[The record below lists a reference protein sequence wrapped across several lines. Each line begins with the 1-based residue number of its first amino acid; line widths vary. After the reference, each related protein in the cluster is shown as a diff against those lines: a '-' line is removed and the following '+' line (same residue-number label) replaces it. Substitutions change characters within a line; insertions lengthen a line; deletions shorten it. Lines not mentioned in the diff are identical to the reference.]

1 MAESPLRVQ
10 FPAEAAIQARPHHD
24 FHIPFLPR
32 SAHLRHLIAIGL
44 AGTASFGLLATIVYP
59 LLARHTIER
68 ATPVR
73 TAQLA
78 RPQPAMRKAGRLAAR
93 QRFDGARFAQLAE
106 KLSSG
111 ETRIFTY
118 HRTTLVF
125 KSEET
130 ALVRGNAGA
139 INAAYG
145 EERADKVVFPPPS
158 LSDIRHGIYPQ
169 STTRY
174 DAVRRSRFPV
184 RGVPLNVSVA
194 RATTGETGREFHRL
208 VSMPKDKQDLQDILA
223 SAGLGSDAG
232 DELQRALET
241 DTVSPGDSL
250 ELLLEKKGPNARPK
264 LIMAR
269 LSGDKTPERVVAR
282 DDANG
287 FVPMANDRLFS
298 TLYSESQA
306 DAPSSTEVAAVDLK
320 GVDESDET
328 TVGEK
333 LERAGLTKEY
343 ASQLIKLAKAKGI
356 SLTSIDDAP
365 DSVDL
370 LFRKADDGRSEL
382 MFIEFHADGDTHRF
396 YLHKNDGED
405 SSEFYDERGHS
416 IAKVLVHRPVPNGT
430 LGDGFAWRIHPILGV
445 RKFHN
450 GVDFRAPMGSPIQA
464 AGDGVVEKISWE
476 TGYGKYV
483 RIRHDGGYETTYAH
497 ISSTPSDLRVGERV
511 TQGQVIAY
519 VGSTGYSTGPH
530 LYYELRVNGRYEN
543 PLTAQ
548 LPAGTNLTG
557 KSLDSLRSQVSHV
570 ENIMSYLDVPPARD
584 NPAAP
589 FASFNQGPSFGPN
602 SGSDFGPSLGPSFGP
617 GPGPSHFG
625 APSP

>member
-1 MAESPLRVQ
+1 M
-10 FPAEAAIQARPHHD
+10 QARPHHD

-44 AGTASFGLLATIVYP
+44 AGTASFGLLATVLYP
-59 LLARHTIER
+59 LLARHTIEQ
-68 ATPVR
+68 AVPVR
-73 TAQLA
+73 TGQLA
-78 RPQPAMRKAGRLAAR
+78 RPQPAMRKSTRLAAAK
-93 QRFDGARFAQLAE
+93 QRFDGARFAQVAE

-125 KSEET
+125 KSDET
-130 ALVRGNAGA
+130 GSARGNADA
-139 INAAYG
+139 INASYAREG
-145 EERADKVVFPPPS
+145 IDEAVFSPPP

-169 STTRY
+169 NTHY

-184 RGVPLNVSVA
+184 RGVPLNVSVS
-194 RATTGETGREFHRL
+194 RATAGEPGREFRRL

-223 SAGLGSDAG
+223 SAGLSSDAG

-241 DTVSPGDSL
+241 DTVSAGDSL
-250 ELLLEKKGPNARPK
+250 ELLLEKKGPGSRPK

-269 LSGDKTPERVVAR
+269 LSGGKTPERVVAR
-282 DDANG
+282 DDADG

-320 GVDESDET
+320 NVDDRDEAA
-328 TVGEK
+328 VSAK
-333 LERAGLTKEY
+333 LEKAGLTKEC
-343 ASQLIKLAKAKGI
+343 ALQLVKLAKAKGI
-356 SLTSIDDAP
+356 SLTSSEDAP

-370 LFRKADDGRSEL
+370 LFRKSDDGRNEL
-382 MFIEFHADGDTHRF
+382 MFIEFHADGDAHRF
-396 YLHKNDGED
+396 YLHKDSGEGP
-405 SSEFYDERGHS
+405 SEFYDEGGHS
-416 IAKVLVHRPVPNGT
+416 IAKSLVHRPVPNGT

-445 RKFHN
+445 KKFHN

-497 ISSTPSDLRVGERV
+497 ISATPSDLRVGQRV
-511 TQGQVIAY
+511 TQGQIIAY

-557 KSLDSLRSQVSHV
+557 KSLDNLRSQVSHV
-570 ENIMSYLDVPPARD
+570 ENIMSYLDVPTTRD
-584 NPAAP
+584 NAP
-589 FASFNQGPSFGPN
+589 PPFSGFGQGPTFGAN
-602 SGSDFGPSLGPSFGP
+602 
-617 GPGPSHFG
+617 HFG
-625 APSP
+625 TP

>member
-10 FPAEAAIQARPHHD
+10 FPAEAAIQARPHHE
-24 FHIPFLPR
+24 FHVPFLPR
-32 SAHLRHLIAIGL
+32 SAHLRHLIVIGL
-44 AGTASFGLLATIVYP
+44 AGTASFGLLATVLYP
-59 LLARHTIER
+59 LLARHTIEQ
-68 ATPVR
+68 AVPMH

-78 RPQPAMRKAGRLAAR
+78 PSQPAMHKSERLAPK
-93 QRFDGARFAQLAE
+93 QRFDGARFAQVAE
-106 KLSSG
+106 KMSSG

-125 KSEET
+125 KSDEV
-130 ALVRGNAGA
+130 AAARDNAGP
-139 INAAYG
+139 INASYG
-145 EERADKVVFPPPS
+145 GEQAENVVFSPPA

-169 STTRY
+169 KTHY

-184 RGVPLNVSVA
+184 RGVPLNVSVS
-194 RATTGETGREFHRL
+194 RATTGEQGREFRRL

-223 SAGLGSDAG
+223 SAGLSSDAG

-264 LIMAR
+264 LVMAR
-269 LSGDKTPERVVAR
+269 LSGEKTPERVVAR
-282 DDANG
+282 DDADS
-287 FVPMANDRLFS
+287 FVPMANDSLFS

-306 DAPSSTEVAAVDLK
+306 EAPSSSEVAAVDLK
-320 GVDESDET
+320 DVDDRDEEA
-328 TVGEK
+328 VSSK
-333 LERAGLTKEY
+333 LERAGLSKEY

-356 SLTSIDDAP
+356 SLASADDAP

-370 LFRKADDGRSEL
+370 LFRKADDGRNEL

-396 YLHKNDGED
+396 YLHKNDGEGT
-405 SSEFYDERGHS
+405 SEFYDEGGHS
-416 IAKVLVHRPVPNGT
+416 IAKSLVHRPVPNGK

-445 RKFHN
+445 KKFHN

-497 ISSTPSDLRVGERV
+497 ISATPSDLRVGQRV

-570 ENIMSYLDVPPARD
+570 ENIMSYLDVPAATHD
-584 NPAAP
+584 NPTAA
-589 FASFNQGPSFGPN
+589 FSSFDRGPNLGPSFGPN
-602 SGSDFGPSLGPSFGP
+602 
-617 GPGPSHFG
+617 HFG

>member
-1 MAESPLRVQ
+1 MAESPLRIQ

-44 AGTASFGLLATIVYP
+44 AGTASFGLLAAVLYP
-59 LLARHTIER
+59 LLARHEIEQ
-68 ATPVR
+68 AVPVH

-78 RPQPAMRKAGRLAAR
+78 PSQPAMHKSTRLAAK
-93 QRFDGARFAQLAE
+93 QRFDGARFAQVAE

-125 KSEET
+125 KSDESES
-130 ALVRGNAGA
+130 ARSSAGT
-139 INAAYG
+139 INASYAR
-145 EERADKVVFPPPS
+145 ERAEEVAFSAPS

-169 STTRY
+169 ATHY

-184 RGVPLNVSVA
+184 RGVPLNVSVS
-194 RATTGETGREFHRL
+194 RATTGEPGREFRRL

-223 SAGLGSDAG
+223 SAGLSSDAG

-250 ELLLEKKGPNARPK
+250 ELLLEKKSPASRPK

-282 DDANG
+282 DDADS

-298 TLYSESQA
+298 ALYSESQA
-306 DAPSSTEVAAVDLK
+306 DAPSSSEVAAVDLK
-320 GVDESDET
+320 DVDDSNEAAVSA
-328 TVGEK
+328 K
-333 LERAGLTKEY
+333 LEKAGLTKEC
-343 ASQLIKLAKAKGI
+343 ASQLVKLAKAKDI
-356 SLTSIDDAP
+356 SLTSIEDAP

-370 LFRKADDGRSEL
+370 LFRKAEDGRSEL

-396 YLHKNDGED
+396 YLHKNGGEGP
-405 SSEFYDERGHS
+405 SEFYDEGGHS
-416 IAKVLVHRPVPNGT
+416 IAKSLVHRPVPNGT
-430 LGDGFAWRIHPILGV
+430 LGDGFAWRVHPILGV
-445 RKFHN
+445 KKFHN

-464 AGDGVVEKISWE
+464 AGDGIVEKISWE

-497 ISSTPSDLRVGERV
+497 ISATPSDLRVGQRV
-511 TQGQVIAY
+511 TQGQTIAY

-557 KSLDSLRSQVSHV
+557 KSLDSLRSQVNHV
-570 ENIMSYLDVPPARD
+570 ENIMSYLDVPAAR
-584 NPAAP
+584 NAPPPP
-589 FASFNQGPSFGPN
+589 FASFGQSPNLGPSFGPN
-602 SGSDFGPSLGPSFGP
+602 
-617 GPGPSHFG
+617 HFG
-625 APSP
+625 APSR

>member
-32 SAHLRHLIAIGL
+32 SAHFRHLIVIGL
-44 AGTASFGLLATIVYP
+44 AGTASFGLLATVLYP
-59 LLARHTIER
+59 LLARSTIER

-73 TAQLA
+73 NAQLA
-78 RPQPAMRKAGRLAAR
+78 RSQPAMRKAGRLAAK
-93 QRFDGARFAQLAE
+93 QRFDGARFAQVAE

-125 KSEET
+125 KSDEA
-130 ALVRGNAGA
+130 ALARASA
-139 INAAYG
+139 INASYG
-145 EERADKVVFPPPS
+145 AERADSELFSPPS

-169 STTRY
+169 TTHY

-184 RGVPLNVSVA
+184 RGVPLNVSVS

-223 SAGLGSDAG
+223 SAGLGNDAG

-250 ELLLEKKGPNARPK
+250 ELLLEKKGPSARPK

-320 GVDESDET
+320 GVDESDERA
-328 TVGEK
+328 VSDK

-365 DSVDL
+365 DSIDL

-396 YLHKNDGED
+396 YLHKNNGEGP
-405 SSEFYDERGHS
+405 SEFYDERGRS

-445 RKFHN
+445 KKFHN

-464 AGDGVVEKISWE
+464 GGDGVVEKISWE

-497 ISSTPSDLRVGERV
+497 ISATPPDLRVGQRV
-511 TQGQVIAY
+511 TQGQTIAY

-557 KSLDSLRSQVSHV
+557 KSLDSLRSQVNHV
-570 ENIMSYLDVPPARD
+570 ENIMSYLDVPPAHGT
-584 NPAAP
+584 AP
-589 FASFNQGPSFGPN
+589 TAFANFEQGPNSGSNVGPSFGPN
-602 SGSDFGPSLGPSFGP
+602 
-617 GPGPSHFG
+617 HFG
-625 APSP
+625 EPSP

>member
-10 FPAEAAIQARPHHD
+10 FPAEAAIQARTHHD

-44 AGTASFGLLATIVYP
+44 AGTASFGLLATVLYP
-59 LLARHTIER
+59 LLAHHTIEQ
-68 ATPVR
+68 AVPVR
-73 TAQLA
+73 TAELA
-78 RPQPAMRKAGRLAAR
+78 RPQPAMHKSNRLAAK
-93 QRFDGARFAQLAE
+93 QRFDGARFAQVAE

-125 KSEET
+125 KSDQSGT
-130 ALVRGNAGA
+130 ARTNAEA
-139 INAAYG
+139 INVAYG
-145 EERADKVVFPPPS
+145 DERADNMLFSPPS
-158 LSDIRHGIYPQ
+158 LSDIRNGIYPQ
-169 STTRY
+169 TAHY
-174 DAVRRSRFPV
+174 DAVRRSRFPT
-184 RGVPLNVSVA
+184 RGVPLNVSVS
-194 RATTGETGREFHRL
+194 RATTGEQGREFHRL
-208 VSMPKDKQDLQDILA
+208 VSMPKDKQELQDILA

-250 ELLLEKKGPNARPK
+250 ELLLEKTGPNARPK

-306 DAPSSTEVAAVDLK
+306 DAPSSSEVAAVDLRN
-320 GVDESDET
+320 VDGNDEAA
-328 TVGEK
+328 VSAK
-333 LERAGLTKEY
+333 LEKSGLSKEY
-343 ASQLIKLAKAKGI
+343 ALQLIKLAKAKGV
-356 SLTSIDDAP
+356 SLTSLEDAP

-370 LFRKADDGRSEL
+370 LFRKSDDGRNEL

-396 YLHKNDGED
+396 YLHKDGSD
-405 SSEFYDERGHS
+405 GSSEFYDESGHS
-416 IAKVLVHRPVPNGT
+416 IAKSLVHRPVPNGT
-430 LGDGFAWRIHPILGV
+430 LGDGFAWRVHPILGV
-445 RKFHN
+445 KKFHN

-497 ISSTPSDLRVGERV
+497 ISATPQSLRVGQRV

-570 ENIMSYLDVPPARD
+570 ENIMSYLDVPPARG
-584 NPAAP
+584 NQPGP
-589 FASFNQGPSFGPN
+589 FASFNQGSN
-602 SGSDFGPSLGPSFGP
+602 SIPSLGPSFGP
-617 GPGPSHFG
+617 NHFG

>member
-1 MAESPLRVQ
+1 MRVQ

-44 AGTASFGLLATIVYP
+44 AGTASFGLLATVLYP
-59 LLARHTIER
+59 LLAHHTIEQ
-68 ATPVR
+68 AVPVAP
-73 TAQLA
+73 AQLV
-78 RPQPAMRKAGRLAAR
+78 QSEPAMPKSNRLAAK
-93 QRFDGARFAQLAE
+93 QRFDGARFAQVAE

-125 KSEET
+125 KAEDGET
-130 ALVRGNAGA
+130 ASGGATAVNASYANEGKA
-139 INAAYG
+139 QAAL
-145 EERADKVVFPPPS
+145 FSPPA
-158 LSDIRHGIYPQ
+158 LGDIRQGIYPQ
-169 STTRY
+169 TAHY

-184 RGVPLNVSVA
+184 RGVPLNVSVS
-194 RATTGETGREFHRL
+194 RATAGEPGREFKRL
-208 VSMPKDKQDLQDILA
+208 VSMPKDRQELQDILA
-223 SAGLGSDAG
+223 SAGLGGDAG

-250 ELLLEKKGPNARPK
+250 ELLLEKKTAEARPK

-269 LSGDKTPERVVAR
+269 LSGEKTRERIVAR
-282 DDANG
+282 DDADS
-287 FVPMANDRLFS
+287 FVPLSDDRLFS

-306 DAPSSTEVAAVDLK
+306 EAPASTDVAAVDLK
-320 GVDESDET
+320 GIDSDDQRT
-328 TVGEK
+328 IDAK
-333 LERAGLTKEY
+333 LEKAGLSE
-343 ASQLIKLAKAKGI
+343 ASATQLIKLAKANGV
-356 SLTSIDDAP
+356 SLTGGDNGP

-370 LFRKADDGRSEL
+370 LFRKAENDKSEL
-382 MFIEFHADGDTHRF
+382 MFIEFHTDGDTHRY
-396 YLHKNDGED
+396 YLHKNTGEG
-405 SSEFYDERGHS
+405 SSEFYDEGGHS
-416 IAKVLVHRPVPNGT
+416 VAKVLGHRPVPNGK

-445 RKFHN
+445 KKFHN

-464 AGDGVVEKISWE
+464 AGDGIVEKISWE

-497 ISSTPSDLRVGERV
+497 ISATPSDLHVGERV

-543 PLTAQ
+543 PLTTD

-570 ENIMSYLDVPPARD
+570 DNIMSYLDVPGRD
-584 NPAAP
+584 AP
-589 FASFNQGPSFGPN
+589 PPPPPFSGFDQGPEA
-602 SGSDFGPSLGPSFGP
+602 GP
-617 GPGPSHFG
+617 GHFG
-625 APSP
+625 RP

>member
-1 MAESPLRVQ
+1 MRVQ

-93 QRFDGARFAQLAE
+93 QRFDGARFAQVAE

-145 EERADKVVFPPPS
+145 EERADKVVFSPPS

>member
-1 MAESPLRVQ
+1 MVESPLRVQ
-10 FPAEAAIQARPHHD
+10 FPAEAAIQARPQQE

-44 AGTASFGLLATIVYP
+44 AGTASFGLLAIVLYP
-59 LLARHTIER
+59 LLARHTIEQ
-68 ATPVR
+68 AVPMR
-73 TAQLA
+73 TAQIV
-78 RPQPAMRKAGRLAAR
+78 RSQPATPKANRLATK
-93 QRFDGARFAQLAE
+93 QRFDGARFAQVAE

-125 KSEET
+125 KAENTEPST
-130 ALVRGNAGA
+130 GDARA

-145 EERADKVVFPPPS
+145 GDMRAETALFSPPA
-158 LSDIRHGIYPQ
+158 LTEIRHGIYPQ
-169 STTRY
+169 TNHY
-174 DAVRRSRFPV
+174 DSARRSRFPI
-184 RGVPLNVSVA
+184 RGVPLNVSVS
-194 RATTGETGREFHRL
+194 RAAAGESGREFKRL
-208 VSMPKDKQDLQDILA
+208 VSMPKDRQDLQDILA
-223 SAGLGSDAG
+223 SAGLDGDAG

-250 ELLLEKKGPNARPK
+250 ELLLEKKTADARPK

-269 LSGDKTPERVVAR
+269 LSGGKTPERIVAR
-282 DDANG
+282 DDADG
-287 FVPMANDRLFS
+287 FVPMTDDRLFS

-306 DAPSSTEVAAVDLK
+306 DAPSSSEVAAVDLK
-320 GVDESDET
+320 GIDDDNESTIDA
-328 TVGEK
+328 K
-333 LERAGLTKEY
+333 LEKAGLSE
-343 ASQLIKLAKAKGI
+343 ASAAQLIKLAKANGI
-356 SLTSIDDAP
+356 SLTGGDNAP

-370 LFRKADDGRSEL
+370 LSRKADDDKSEL
-382 MFIEFHADGDTHRF
+382 LFIEFHTDGDTHRY
-396 YLHKNDGED
+396 YLHKGSGEGP
-405 SSEFYDERGHS
+405 SEFYDEGGHS
-416 IAKVLVHRPVPNGT
+416 VAKVLNHRPVPNGK

-445 RKFHN
+445 KKFHN
-450 GVDFRAPMGSPIQA
+450 GVDFRAPMGSPIMA
-464 AGDGVVEKISWE
+464 GGDGVVEKISWE

-497 ISSTPSDLRVGERV
+497 ISATPSDLHIGERV

-557 KSLDSLRSQVSHV
+557 KSLDNLRSQVNHV
-570 ENIMSYLDVPPARD
+570 DNIMSYLDVPAEHDP
-584 NPAAP
+584 PPPPP
-589 FASFNQGPSFGPN
+589 FFG
-602 SGSDFGPSLGPSFGP
+602 FGRGP
-617 GPGPSHFG
+617 GPGPGGGNFG
-625 APSP
+625 SP

>member
-32 SAHLRHLIAIGL
+32 SAHLRHLLAIGL
-44 AGTASFGLLATIVYP
+44 AGTASFGLLATVLYP
-59 LLARHTIER
+59 LLARHTIEQ
-68 ATPVR
+68 AVPVR
-73 TAQLA
+73 AGQMT
-78 RPQPAMRKAGRLAAR
+78 PSQPAMRKSVRVASK
-93 QRFDGARFAQLAE
+93 QRFDGARFAQVAE

-125 KSEET
+125 KSAET
-130 ALVRGNAGA
+130 GIASGNAGA
-139 INAAYG
+139 INASYA
-145 EERADKVVFPPPS
+145 RAGVNEVVFSPPS

-169 STTRY
+169 ATHY

-184 RGVPLNVSVA
+184 RGVPLNVSVS
-194 RATTGETGREFHRL
+194 RATAGEQGREFRKL

-223 SAGLGSDAG
+223 SAGLSSDAG

-250 ELLLEKKGPNARPK
+250 ELLLEKKTPNARPK

-282 DDANG
+282 DDADG
-287 FVPMANDRLFS
+287 FVPMANDLLFS

-306 DAPSSTEVAAVDLK
+306 ELPSSTEVAAVDLK
-320 GVDESDET
+320 NIDGNDEPAISAKF
-328 TVGEK
+328 EK
-333 LERAGLTKEY
+333 AGLSREC
-343 ASQLIKLAKAKGI
+343 AQQLIKLAKAKGI
-356 SLTSIDDAP
+356 SLTSIEEAP

-370 LFRKADDGRSEL
+370 LFRKAEDGKNEL
-382 MFIEFHADGDTHRF
+382 MFIEFHADGDAHRF
-396 YLHKNDGED
+396 YLHKDGGEGP
-405 SSEFYDERGHS
+405 SEFYDEGGHS
-416 IAKVLVHRPVPNGT
+416 IAKSLVHRPVPNGT

-445 RKFHN
+445 KKFHN

-497 ISSTPSDLRVGERV
+497 ISATPSDLHIGERV

-557 KSLDSLRSQVSHV
+557 KSLDNLRSQVSHV
-570 ENIMSYLDVPPARD
+570 ENIMSYLDVPTTRD
-584 NPAAP
+584 NAPPPAFSGFGQEP
-589 FASFNQGPSFGPN
+589 GFGPN
-602 SGSDFGPSLGPSFGP
+602 
-617 GPGPSHFG
+617 HFG
-625 APSP
+625 SP

>member
-10 FPAEAAIQARPHHD
+10 FPAEAAIQAPPHHE

-44 AGTASFGLLATIVYP
+44 AGTASFGLLATILYP
-59 LLARHTIER
+59 LLARHAIEQ
-68 ATPVR
+68 AVPVHA
-73 TAQLA
+73 AQLI
-78 RPQPAMRKAGRLAAR
+78 RSQPALPKGNRLATKP
-93 QRFDGARFAQLAE
+93 RFDGARFAQVAE
-106 KLSSG
+106 KTSSG

-125 KSEET
+125 KAEDTDPS
-130 ALVRGNAGA
+130 AGGDDATA

-145 EERADKVVFPPPS
+145 GDAQSESGLFSPPS
-158 LSDIRHGIYPQ
+158 LADIRQGIYPHANRLD
-169 STTRY
+169 S
-174 DAVRRSRFPV
+174 VRRSRFPA
-184 RGVPLNVSVA
+184 RGVPLNVSVSK
-194 RATTGETGREFHRL
+194 ATTGEPGREFKRL
-208 VSMPKDKQDLQDILA
+208 VSMPKDRQDLQDILA
-223 SAGLGSDAG
+223 SAGLGEDAG

-250 ELLLEKKGPNARPK
+250 ELLLEKKTADAQPK

-269 LSGDKTPERVVAR
+269 LSGEKTPERVVAR
-282 DDANG
+282 DDSDG
-287 FVPMANDRLFS
+287 FVPLTDDRLFS

-306 DAPSSTEVAAVDLK
+306 DAPSSSEVAAVDLK
-320 GVDESDET
+320 GIDRNDQST
-328 TVGEK
+328 ISARLEK
-333 LERAGLTKEY
+333 AGLSGEC
-343 ASQLIKLAKAKGI
+343 AAQLVKLAKANGI
-356 SLTSIDDAP
+356 TLTGGDDAP

-370 LFRKADDGRSEL
+370 LFRKAENGKSEL
-382 MFIEFHADGDTHRF
+382 MLIEFHTDGDTHRF
-396 YLHKNDGED
+396 YLHKEGGEGP
-405 SSEFYDERGHS
+405 SEFYDEGGHS
-416 IAKVLVHRPVPNGT
+416 VAKVLTHRPVPNGT
-430 LGDGFAWRIHPILGV
+430 LGDGFAWRVHPILGV

-450 GVDFRAPMGSPIQA
+450 GVDFRAPMGSPIMA
-464 AGDGVVEKISWE
+464 AGDGIVEKISWE

-497 ISSTPSDLRVGERV
+497 ISSTPSDLHVGERV
-511 TQGQVIAY
+511 SQGQVIAY

-570 ENIMSYLDVPPARD
+570 DNIMTYLDVPPQQNEAR
-584 NPAAP
+584 P
-589 FASFNQGPSFGPN
+589 FSAIEQGPER
-602 SGSDFGPSLGPSFGP
+602 GP
-617 GPGPSHFG
+617 GEFGGP
-625 APSP
+625 

>member
-1 MAESPLRVQ
+1 MAESPLRIQ
-10 FPAEAAIQARPHHD
+10 FPAEAAIQARSHHD

-44 AGTASFGLLATIVYP
+44 AGTASFGLLATVLYP
-59 LLARHTIER
+59 LLARHTIEQ
-68 ATPVR
+68 AVPVR
-73 TAQLA
+73 TGQML
-78 RPQPAMRKAGRLAAR
+78 RPQPAMPKSTRLAAAK
-93 QRFDGARFAQLAE
+93 QRFDGSRFAQVAE

-125 KSEET
+125 KPAEAGS
-130 ALVRGNAGA
+130 ARANVGA

-145 EERADKVVFPPPS
+145 REGIDEAVFSPPS

-169 STTRY
+169 TTHY

-184 RGVPLNVSVA
+184 RGVPLNVSVS
-194 RATTGETGREFHRL
+194 RATAGEPGREFRRL

-223 SAGLGSDAG
+223 SAGLSSDAG

-250 ELLLEKKGPNARPK
+250 ELLLEKKGGSRPK

-282 DDANG
+282 DDADG

-298 TLYSESQA
+298 TLYSESQM

-320 GVDESDET
+320 DVDDRDEAA
-328 TVGEK
+328 VSAK
-333 LERAGLTKEY
+333 LEKAGLSKEC
-343 ASQLIKLAKAKGI
+343 ALQLVKLAKAKGI
-356 SLTSIDDAP
+356 SLTNIEDAP

-370 LFRKADDGRSEL
+370 LFRKADDGQNEL
-382 MFIEFHADGDTHRF
+382 MFIEFHSDGDAHRF
-396 YLHKNDGED
+396 YLHRDSGEGP
-405 SSEFYDERGHS
+405 SEFYDEGGHS
-416 IAKVLVHRPVPNGT
+416 IAKSLVHRPVPNGT

-445 RKFHN
+445 KKFHN

-497 ISSTPSDLRVGERV
+497 ISATPSDLRVGQRV

-557 KSLDSLRSQVSHV
+557 KSLDNLRSQVSHV
-570 ENIMSYLDVPPARD
+570 ENIMSYLDVPTTRD
-584 NPAAP
+584 NAP
-589 FASFNQGPSFGPN
+589 PPFSGFGQGPGFGPN
-602 SGSDFGPSLGPSFGP
+602 
-617 GPGPSHFG
+617 HFG
-625 APSP
+625 AP

>member
-10 FPAEAAIQARPHHD
+10 FPAEAAIQARPHHE
-24 FHIPFLPR
+24 FYIPFLPH

-44 AGTASFGLLATIVYP
+44 AGTASFGLLATVLYP
-59 LLARHTIER
+59 LLARHTIEQ
-68 ATPVR
+68 AVPIHI
-73 TAQLA
+73 AQLV
-78 RPQPAMRKAGRLAAR
+78 RSQPALRKSDRLATK
-93 QRFDGARFAQLAE
+93 QRFDGSRFAQVAE
-106 KLSSG
+106 KTSNG

-125 KSEET
+125 KAEDSDPSGGD
-130 ALVRGNAGA
+130 AAA
-139 INAAYG
+139 FNAAYDG
-145 EERADKVVFPPPS
+145 DTQSEPALFSAPS
-158 LSDIRHGIYPQ
+158 LADIRPGIYPHAN
-169 STTRY
+169 RY

-184 RGVPLNVSVA
+184 RGVPLNVSVSK
-194 RATTGETGREFHRL
+194 ATTGEAGREFKRL
-208 VSMPKDKQDLQDILA
+208 VSMPKDRQDLQDILA
-223 SAGLGSDAG
+223 SAGLDGNAG

-250 ELLLEKKGPNARPK
+250 ELLLEKKTADAQPK

-269 LSGDKTPERVVAR
+269 LSGGKTPERIVAR
-282 DDANG
+282 DDADS
-287 FVPMANDRLFS
+287 FVPLTDDRLFS

-306 DAPSSTEVAAVDLK
+306 DAPSSSEVAAVDLK
-320 GVDESDET
+320 SIDSDDRSTIRTKLEKAGLSDEC
-328 TVGEK
+328 
-333 LERAGLTKEY
+333 AD
-343 ASQLIKLAKAKGI
+343 QLMKLAKANGVA
-356 SLTSIDDAP
+356 LTGDDTP

-370 LFRKADDGRSEL
+370 LFRKADNGKSEL
-382 MFIEFHADGDTHRF
+382 MFIEFHTDGDTHRF
-396 YLHKNDGED
+396 YLHKDGGIGP
-405 SSEFYDERGHS
+405 SEFYDEGGHS
-416 IAKVLVHRPVPNGT
+416 VAKVLTHRPVPNGT

-450 GVDFRAPMGSPIQA
+450 GVDFRAPMGSPIMA
-464 AGDGVVEKISWE
+464 AGDGTVEKISWE

-497 ISSTPSDLRVGERV
+497 IASTPSDLHVGERV

-570 ENIMSYLDVPPARD
+570 DNIMTYLDVPPPNEAR
-584 NPAAP
+584 P
-589 FASFNQGPSFGPN
+589 FSAFDQGPER
-602 SGSDFGPSLGPSFGP
+602 GP
-617 GPGPSHFG
+617 GHFG
-625 APSP
+625 RP

>member
-1 MAESPLRVQ
+1 MVESPLRVQ
-10 FPAEAAIQARPHHD
+10 FPAEAAIQARPHHE

-44 AGTASFGLLATIVYP
+44 AGTASFGLLATVLYP
-59 LLARHTIER
+59 LLARHTIEQ
-68 ATPVR
+68 AVPVHI
-73 TAQLA
+73 AQLI
-78 RPQPAMRKAGRLAAR
+78 RSQPALPKSERLAAK
-93 QRFDGARFAQLAE
+93 QRFDGARFAQVAE
-106 KLSSG
+106 KTSSG

-125 KSEET
+125 KAEDSEPSDSDAT
-130 ALVRGNAGA
+130 A
-139 INAAYG
+139 INATYDGDAQP
-145 EERADKVVFPPPS
+145 ENALFSAPS
-158 LSDIRHGIYPQ
+158 LSDIRPGIYPHAN
-169 STTRY
+169 RY

-184 RGVPLNVSVA
+184 RGVPLNVSVSK
-194 RATTGETGREFHRL
+194 ATTGEAGREFKRL
-208 VSMPKDKQDLQDILA
+208 VSMPKDRQDLQDILA
-223 SAGLGSDAG
+223 SAGLDENAG

-250 ELLLEKKGPNARPK
+250 ELLLEKKTADAHPK

-269 LSGDKTPERVVAR
+269 LSGEKTPERIVAR
-282 DDANG
+282 DDADG
-287 FVPMANDRLFS
+287 FVPLTDDRLFS

-306 DAPSSTEVAAVDLK
+306 DAPSSSEVAAVDLK
-320 GVDESDET
+320 GVDSNDRST
-328 TVGEK
+328 IRTK
-333 LERAGLTKEY
+333 LKKAGLSEEC
-343 ASQLIKLAKAKGI
+343 ADQLIKLAKANGV
-356 SLTSIDDAP
+356 SLTGGDDAP

-370 LFRKADDGRSEL
+370 LFRKADNGKSEL
-382 MFIEFHADGDTHRF
+382 MFIEFHTDGDTHRF
-396 YLHKNDGED
+396 YLHKDGGEGP
-405 SSEFYDERGHS
+405 SEFYDEGGHS
-416 IAKVLVHRPVPNGT
+416 VAKVLTHRPVPNGT

-445 RKFHN
+445 KKFHN
-450 GVDFRAPMGSPIQA
+450 GVDFRAPMGSPIMA
-464 AGDGVVEKISWE
+464 AGDGIVEKISWE

-497 ISSTPSDLRVGERV
+497 IASTPSDLHVGERV

-570 ENIMSYLDVPPARD
+570 DNIMTYLDVPSPNEAR
-584 NPAAP
+584 P
-589 FASFNQGPSFGPN
+589 FSAFDQGPER
-602 SGSDFGPSLGPSFGP
+602 GPSPGAGP
-617 GPGPSHFG
+617 GHSGRP
-625 APSP
+625 

>member
-1 MAESPLRVQ
+1 MVESPLRVQ
-10 FPAEAAIQARPHHD
+10 FPAEAAIQARPHHE

-44 AGTASFGLLATIVYP
+44 AGTASFGLLATVLYP
-59 LLARHTIER
+59 LLARHTIEQ
-68 ATPVR
+68 AVPVR
-73 TAQLA
+73 IAQLI
-78 RPQPAMRKAGRLAAR
+78 RSQPALPKSDRIAAK
-93 QRFDGARFAQLAE
+93 QRFDGARFAQVAE
-106 KLSSG
+106 KTSNG

-125 KSEET
+125 KAEAAEPSDDDAT
-130 ALVRGNAGA
+130 A

-145 EERADKVVFPPPS
+145 DDAQSEPALFS
-158 LSDIRHGIYPQ
+158 AAALSDIRPGIYPHAN
-169 STTRY
+169 RY

-184 RGVPLNVSVA
+184 RGVPLNVSVSK
-194 RATTGETGREFHRL
+194 ATTGETGREFKRL
-208 VSMPKDKQDLQDILA
+208 VSMPKDRQDLQDILA
-223 SAGLGSDAG
+223 SAGLGQDAG

-250 ELLLEKKGPNARPK
+250 ELLLEKRTADAAPK

-269 LSGDKTPERVVAR
+269 LSGGKTPERIVAR
-282 DDANG
+282 DDADG
-287 FVPMANDRLFS
+287 FVPLTDDRLFS

-306 DAPSSTEVAAVDLK
+306 DAPSSSEVAAVDLK
-320 GVDESDET
+320 GIDSDDRTTIRAKLKKAGLSDEC
-328 TVGEK
+328 
-333 LERAGLTKEY
+333 AD
-343 ASQLIKLAKAKGI
+343 QLMKLAKANDV
-356 SLTSIDDAP
+356 SLTGDDTP

-370 LFRKADDGRSEL
+370 LFRKADNGKSEL
-382 MFIEFHADGDTHRF
+382 MFIEFHTDGDTHRF
-396 YLHKNDGED
+396 YLHKDGGNGA
-405 SSEFYDERGHS
+405 SEFYDEGGHS
-416 IAKVLVHRPVPNGT
+416 VAKVLTHRPVPNGT

-450 GVDFRAPMGSPIQA
+450 GVDFRAPMGSPIMA
-464 AGDGVVEKISWE
+464 AGDGTVEKISWE

-497 ISSTPSDLRVGERV
+497 IASTPSDLHVGERV

-570 ENIMSYLDVPPARD
+570 DNIMTYLDVPPPNEAR
-584 NPAAP
+584 P
-589 FASFNQGPSFGPN
+589 FSAFDQGPERGA
-602 SGSDFGPSLGPSFGP
+602 GP
-617 GPGPSHFG
+617 GAGPGHASRP
-625 APSP
+625 

>member
-32 SAHLRHLIAIGL
+32 SAHLRHLIVIGL
-44 AGTASFGLLATIVYP
+44 AGTASFGLLATVLYP
-59 LLARHTIER
+59 LLARNTIER

-78 RPQPAMRKAGRLAAR
+78 RSQPAMRKAGRLAAK
-93 QRFDGARFAQLAE
+93 QRFDGARFAQVAE

-125 KSEET
+125 KSDEA
-130 ALVRGNAGA
+130 ALARASA
-139 INAAYG
+139 INASYG
-145 EERADKVVFPPPS
+145 AERADSELFSPPS

-169 STTRY
+169 TTHY

-320 GVDESDET
+320 GVDESDERA
-328 TVGEK
+328 VSDK

-365 DSVDL
+365 DSIDL

-396 YLHKNDGED
+396 YLHKNDGEGP
-405 SSEFYDERGHS
+405 SEFYDERGRS

-445 RKFHN
+445 KKFHN

-464 AGDGVVEKISWE
+464 GGDGVVEKISWE

-497 ISSTPSDLRVGERV
+497 ISATPPDLRVGQRV
-511 TQGQVIAY
+511 TQGQTIAY

-557 KSLDSLRSQVSHV
+557 KSLDSLRSQVNHV
-570 ENIMSYLDVPPARD
+570 ENIMSYLDVPPAAHG
-584 NPAAP
+584 NAP
-589 FASFNQGPSFGPN
+589 TAFANFEQGPSFGPN
-602 SGSDFGPSLGPSFGP
+602 SGSNLGPSFGP
-617 GPGPSHFG
+617 NHFG

>member
-1 MAESPLRVQ
+1 MVESPLRVQ
-10 FPAEAAIQARPHHD
+10 FPAEAAIQARPHHE
-24 FHIPFLPR
+24 FHIAFLPR

-44 AGTASFGLLATIVYP
+44 AGTASCGLLATVLYP
-59 LLARHTIER
+59 LLARHTIEQ
-68 ATPVR
+68 AVPIH
-73 TAQLA
+73 TAQLVQS
-78 RPQPAMRKAGRLAAR
+78 QPALHKSDRLATK
-93 QRFDGARFAQLAE
+93 QRFDGARFAQVAE
-106 KLSSG
+106 KTSSG

-125 KSEET
+125 KAEVTEPADSDAT
-130 ALVRGNAGA
+130 A
-139 INAAYG
+139 INAAYDG
-145 EERADKVVFPPPS
+145 DTRTENALFSPPS
-158 LSDIRHGIYPQ
+158 LADIRQGIYPHAN
-169 STTRY
+169 RY

-184 RGVPLNVSVA
+184 RGVPLNVSVSK
-194 RATTGETGREFHRL
+194 ATTGEAGREFKRL
-208 VSMPKDKQDLQDILA
+208 VSMPKDRQDLQDILA
-223 SAGLGSDAG
+223 SAGLGVDAG

-250 ELLLEKKGPNARPK
+250 ELLLEKKTADAQPK

-269 LSGDKTPERVVAR
+269 LSGEKTPERIVAR
-282 DDANG
+282 DDADG
-287 FVPMANDRLFS
+287 FVPLTDDRLFS

-306 DAPSSTEVAAVDLK
+306 DTPSSSDVAAVDLK
-320 GVDESDET
+320 GIDSNDRSMISAKLKKAGLSDESVD
-328 TVGEK
+328 
-333 LERAGLTKEY
+333 
-343 ASQLIKLAKAKGI
+343 QLMKLAKANGV
-356 SLTSIDDAP
+356 SLTGGDDAP

-370 LFRKADDGRSEL
+370 LFRKADSAKSEL
-382 MFIEFHADGDTHRF
+382 MFIEFHTDGDTHRF
-396 YLHKNDGED
+396 YLHKDGGD
-405 SSEFYDERGHS
+405 GASEFYDEGGHS
-416 IAKVLVHRPVPNGT
+416 VAKVLTHRPVPNGT

-450 GVDFRAPMGSPIQA
+450 GVDFRAPMGSPIMA
-464 AGDGVVEKISWE
+464 AGDGTVEKISWE

-497 ISSTPSDLRVGERV
+497 ISSTPSDLHVGERV

-570 ENIMSYLDVPPARD
+570 DNIMTYLDVPSPQSEAR
-584 NPAAP
+584 P
-589 FASFNQGPSFGPN
+589 FNAFDQGPER
-602 SGSDFGPSLGPSFGP
+602 GP
-617 GPGPSHFG
+617 GAGPGHSGRP
-625 APSP
+625 

>member
-10 FPAEAAIQARPHHD
+10 FPAEAAIQARPHHE

-44 AGTASFGLLATIVYP
+44 AGTASFGLLATILYP
-59 LLARHTIER
+59 LLARHTIEQ
-68 ATPVR
+68 AVPMHS
-73 TAQLA
+73 AQLI
-78 RPQPAMRKAGRLAAR
+78 RSQPALPKANRLATK
-93 QRFDGARFAQLAE
+93 QRFDGARFAQVAE
-106 KLSSG
+106 KTSSG

-125 KSEET
+125 KPEDTEPSGGDAT
-130 ALVRGNAGA
+130 A
-139 INAAYG
+139 INAAYDG
-145 EERADKVVFPPPS
+145 DAQSEAALFSPPS
-158 LSDIRHGIYPQ
+158 LADIRQGIYPHAN
-169 STTRY
+169 RY

-184 RGVPLNVSVA
+184 RGVPLNVSVSK
-194 RATTGETGREFHRL
+194 ATTGEPGREFKRL
-208 VSMPKDKQDLQDILA
+208 VSMPKDRQDLQDILA
-223 SAGLGSDAG
+223 SAGLDEDAG

-250 ELLLEKKGPNARPK
+250 ELLLEKKTADAQPK

-269 LSGDKTPERVVAR
+269 LSGGKTPERIVAR
-282 DDANG
+282 DDADG
-287 FVPMANDRLFS
+287 FVPLTDDRLFA

-320 GVDESDET
+320 GIDSADQSTISAKLEKAGLSDES
-328 TVGEK
+328 
-333 LERAGLTKEY
+333 A
-343 ASQLIKLAKAKGI
+343 AQLIKLAKANGV
-356 SLTSIDDAP
+356 SLTGADDAP

-370 LFRKADDGRSEL
+370 LFRKADNGKSEL
-382 MFIEFHADGDTHRF
+382 MFIEFHTDGDTHRF
-396 YLHKNDGED
+396 YLHKEGGEGP
-405 SSEFYDERGHS
+405 SEFYDEGGHS
-416 IAKVLVHRPVPNGT
+416 VAKVLTHRPVPNGK

-450 GVDFRAPMGSPIQA
+450 GVDFRAPMGSPIMA
-464 AGDGVVEKISWE
+464 AGDGIVEKISWE

-497 ISSTPSDLRVGERV
+497 ISSTPSDLHVGERV

-570 ENIMSYLDVPPARD
+570 DNIMSYLDVPPQGEAH
-584 NPAAP
+584 P
-589 FASFNQGPSFGPN
+589 FSAFDQGPER
-602 SGSDFGPSLGPSFGP
+602 GP
-617 GPGPSHFG
+617 GRFGGP
-625 APSP
+625 